1 MLSLTSKNMD
11 KLLIDFVELYFKLN
25 YFPDKLNYYDKCLLD
40 ILNEYDFY
48 PNLKKELKSRSF
60 LD

>member
-11 KLLIDFVELYFKLN
+11 KLLIDFIELYFKLN
-25 YFPDKLNYYDKCLLD
+25 YFPDKLNYYDKCLIQILD
-40 ILNEYDFY
+40 EYSFY
-48 PNLKKELKSRSF
+48 PNLKKEFKSRSF

>member
-1 MLSLTSKNMD
+1 MD
-11 KLLIDFVELYFKLN
+11 KLLIDFIELYFKLN
-25 YFPDKLNYYDKCLLD
+25 YFPDKLNYYDKCLIQILD
-40 ILNEYDFY
+40 EYSFY